1 VYRVHTGRPPSDFEH
16 IMGPGA
22 DKWGQDA
29 AADFWLFA
37 HTWGVD
43 CAAAQDLILNGGAAH
58 VDSP

>member
-1 VYRVHTGRPPSDFEH
+1 
-16 IMGPGA
+16 MGPGA